1 MLEQLL
7 RQLKGDGRDMTT
19 AHLANLSKNLAGLLP
34 QGPVRRG
41 IVSDL
46 GELWAC
52 KLFGLRRMPEG
63 QAGYDAVDI
72 DAKLGTQG
80 ARYQVKSRSP
90 EKNKFVNPMGTVGG
104 FSSFEFDAAILV
116 LMDSELE
123 VYGVW
128 VANVD
133 TVRAH
138 MRHGRRDITVA
149 RFKQVGKSLFQGRN
163 MAMKQP
169 EVGSQIAV
177 VCWHHGDRQRLEKCL
192 ANNYCYCDLYGP
204 GRSCSN
210 WWNKLGLK
218 IGDVV
223 RFSVKGEVVAY
234 GKILSEPYDLVL
246 RKGIPP
252 VDKSWPGAVDIG
264 EIQKRR
270 GGNCASPP
278 REGSHRL

>member
-1 MLEQLL
+1 MLGRSPQLL

-19 AHLANLSKNLAGLLP
+19 EHLANLSKNLAGLLP

-52 KLFGLRRMPEG
+52 KLFGLTRMPEG

-72 DAKLGTQG
+72 DAKLGPRG
-80 ARYQVKSRSP
+80 GRYQVKSRSP
-90 EKNKFVNPMGTVGG
+90 EKNKFVDPMGTVGG
-104 FSSFEFDAAILV
+104 FSSLEFDAAILV
-116 LMDSELE
+116 LMDSDLQVYE
-123 VYGVW
+123 VW
-128 VANVD
+128 LASVD
-133 TVRAH
+133 KVRANL
-138 MRHGRRDITVA
+138 RQGRRDITVA
-149 RFKQVGKSLFQGRN
+149 RFEQVGRCLFQGGS

-169 EVGSQIAV
+169 EVGSRIAV
-177 VCWHHGDRQRLEKCL
+177 VCWHHGDRRRLEKCL
-192 ANNYCYCDLYGP
+192 ANNYCDLHP
-204 GRSCSN
+204 LGRASN
-210 WWNKLGLK
+210 WWNKLRLK
-218 IGDVV
+218 IGDIV

-234 GKILSEPYDLVL
+234 GKILSEPYDLVS

-264 EIQKRR
+264 EIQWRQ
-270 GGNCASPP
+270 GGNCPSPP